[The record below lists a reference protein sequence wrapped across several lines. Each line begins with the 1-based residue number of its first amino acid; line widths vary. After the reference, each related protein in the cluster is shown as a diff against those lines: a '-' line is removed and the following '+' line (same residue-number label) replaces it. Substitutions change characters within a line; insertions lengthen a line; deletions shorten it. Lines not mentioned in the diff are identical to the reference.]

1 MTSPDYDSC
10 PDCGEPLSLEGR
22 FCKDCGW
29 DQDLVE
35 SPDAHLDGIDLPG
48 TDLDED
54 DYHDFLD
61 REGLD
66 PRDSKPRSL
75 LWTLVVMVLI
85 IALLMT
91 WVL

>member
-1 MTSPDYDSC
+1 MTSPDNDPC
-10 PDCGEPLSLEGR
+10 PDCGEPLSLGGR
-22 FCKDCGW
+22 LCKDCGW

-48 TDLDED
+48 TGLDED
-54 DYHDFLD
+54 DYRDFLD
-61 REGLD
+61 REGFD
-66 PRDSKPRSL
+66 SRGSKPRNL
-75 LWTLVVMVLI
+75 LWTIVAVVLI

>member
-1 MTSPDYDSC
+1 MMRGNAPC
-10 PDCGEPLSLEGR
+10 PDCGEPLSLAGR
-22 FCKDCGW
+22 FCKECGW
-29 DQDLVE
+29 DQDLAE

-54 DYHDFLD
+54 DYRDFLG
-61 REGLD
+61 REGLG
-66 PRDSKPRSL
+66 PGGSKARSL
-75 LWTLVVMVLI
+75 LWTVVAVGLI